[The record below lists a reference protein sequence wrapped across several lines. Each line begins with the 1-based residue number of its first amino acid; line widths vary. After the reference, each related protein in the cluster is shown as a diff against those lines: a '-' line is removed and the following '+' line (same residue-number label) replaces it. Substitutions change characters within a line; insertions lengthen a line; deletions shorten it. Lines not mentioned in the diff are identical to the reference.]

1 MTSKEIRDS
10 YINFFQ
16 QKNHKF
22 VPSSPVV
29 PFDDPSL
36 LFINAG
42 MNQFKNIFL
51 NVEKR
56 DYSRVVN
63 SQKCIR
69 VSGKHNDLE
78 EVGKDTYHHTF
89 FEMLGNWSFGD
100 YYKKEA
106 ITWAWE
112 LLTEVWKLP
121 KTKLW
126 ATVYRDD
133 DEAEE
138 LWKKVTD
145 INKNQILRFDE
156 KDNFWEMGE
165 VGPCGPCSEIHIDL
179 GDSACDKKHIPG
191 HKCEVNG
198 SCARYMEFWNLV
210 FIQYNREQDHSL
222 VELPAKHVDTGMGF
236 ERITAVIQGVG
247 SNYETDLFRPILE
260 KVGEFAGKE
269 YFSDD
274 RGTAHRVIADHV
286 RTLTFAIAD
295 GALPSNEGRGYV
307 LRRILRRAARFAR
320 TLDIHEPIIYKLVPT
335 IIDLMGQAYPEI
347 AEKHQHVSMVI
358 KSEEEGFNN
367 TVDRGIELFD
377 KLILDLKKKNIKQIS
392 GKEAFKLYDT
402 YGFPLDLTQLMAEEI
417 QFTVDEK
424 GFHKEMEGQ
433 RKRAREAGKWQY
445 AVDFNYDTWKTIT
458 TGVDSQFIGY
468 EDLETN
474 STIRKVKREENFIF
488 LTLDETPFYGEA
500 GGQVGDKGE
509 ILAEN
514 FKLSIINTIRE
525 GEKIIHIAQGNIPEK
540 GIKPQVTA
548 KVNRE
553 LRLSTAR
560 NHTAT
565 HLLHAALRE
574 VLGKHVQ
581 QSGSLVA
588 PDHFRFDLT
597 HFEKISKSQLQK
609 IEEIVNQKIWKNY
622 TVDAIE
628 TSLEEARKEGAMM
641 LFGEK
646 YDERVRMITIN
657 DYSKELCGGTHL
669 DYTGQI
675 GSFRII
681 SESSIAAGIRRIE
694 AVTGTEALAITI
706 KERDVLDSIKKR
718 LTVQIDDIFERIDTL
733 INEKKM
739 MERELFLLKAESA
752 RREIVKLAANAK
764 ILDGFKLVTKQVA
777 CPDIDNLKQLG
788 DLLREELKS
797 GVGVLSAIINGKIN
811 FICVVT
817 DNIVKD
823 RKLSANDIIKQVAAI
838 AGGSGGGRPHIAL
851 AGAKKLDN
859 LNNALQGVESIIKQ
873 KLKS

>member
-10 YINFFQ
+10 YIKFFQ

-22 VPSSPVV
+22 VPSSAVAPL
-29 PFDDPSL
+29 DDPSL

-56 DYSRVVN
+56 DYIRAVN

-179 GDSACDKKHIPG
+179 GDLACDKKHIPG

-210 FIQYNREQDHSL
+210 FIQYNREQDRSL

-236 ERITAVIQGVG
+236 ERITAIIQGVG
-247 SNYETDLFRPILE
+247 SNYETDLFLPILE
-260 KVGEFAGKE
+260 KVGELTGKE
-269 YFSDD
+269 YSSDD

-295 GALPSNEGRGYV
+295 GVLPSNEGRGYV

-320 TLDIHEPIIYKLVPT
+320 TLDFHEPIIYKLVPT
-335 IIDLMGQAYPEI
+335 IIDIMGQAYPEI
-347 AEKHQHVSMVI
+347 IEKHQYVSMVI

-377 KLILDLKKKNIKQIS
+377 KLILDLKKKGIKQIP

-402 YGFPLDLTQLMAEEI
+402 YGFPFDLTQLMAEEN

-424 GFHKEMEGQ
+424 GFQKEMEVQ
-433 RKRAREAGKWQY
+433 RKRARDAGKWEY
-445 AVDFNYDTWKTIT
+445 AVDFNYDTWEIIT
-458 TGVDSQFIGY
+458 TGIDSQFIGY

-488 LTLDETPFYGEA
+488 LTLDKTPFYGEA

-509 ILAEN
+509 ILGAN
-514 FKLSIINTIRE
+514 FKLLILNTICE
-525 GEKIIHIAQGNIPEK
+525 GEKIIHIAQGDLPKKEINPH
-540 GIKPQVTA
+540 VTA
-548 KVNRE
+548 QVNRE
-553 LRLSTAR
+553 LRLNTAR

-565 HLLHAALRE
+565 HLLQAALRE

-597 HFEKISKSQLQK
+597 HFEKISKNQLKK
-609 IEEIVNQKIWKNY
+609 IEEIVNQKIWDNY
-622 TVDAIE
+622 KVDAVE
-628 TSLEEARKEGAMM
+628 TSLEDARKEGAMM

-646 YDERVRMITIN
+646 YDEKVRMIKIN

-669 DYTGQI
+669 GHTGQI

-681 SESSIAAGIRRIE
+681 HESSVASGIRRIE
-694 AVTGTEALAITI
+694 AVTGAVAYSLTANESSLLNSI
-706 KERDVLDSIKKR
+706 KERLSTQADGLLD
-718 LTVQIDDIFERIDTL
+718 RIDSL
-733 INEKKM
+733 INEKKVM
-739 MERELFLLKAESA
+739 ARELFSLKAESA
-752 RREIVKLAANAK
+752 RGEIVKLVGNAK
-764 ILDGFKLVTKQVA
+764 ILSGFKLVTKQVE
-777 CPDIDNLKQLG
+777 CPDVDNLKQLG

-811 FICVVT
+811 FICVIT
-817 DNIVKD
+817 DDIVKD
-823 RKLSANDIIKQVAAI
+823 RKLSANDVVKQVAAI

-851 AGAKKLDN
+851 AGAKNLDK
-859 LNNALQGVESIIKQ
+859 LNNALQGVEPIIKQ
-873 KLKS
+873 KLKL